1 MADKTTNVKH
11 PASRISYVEPNDV
24 YLFSSKKKG
33 EATTPLTPP
42 FEDMCISFNLTVYVF
57 SRKKDSITSGVGTVN
72 TQDGVKKSFTLSW
85 QVDTSHSKP
94 HSFLTGTELGGK
106 QYLTTYYTDI
116 TAENYGKEKIIEGLG
131 VEQIHVSFESWYTPT
146 VTIKFVDVRGSSIF
160 GNEEAIH
167 TQSGDLTADN
177 VFGCFM
183 TIPYPL
189 FRLQIKG
196 FLGKPVTYQLTC
208 SDFKAE
214 YNNSTGNFEVVAQ
227 FIGYTYGLLTDIPYA
242 YIVAAPYITYGGDT
256 YWMDKCNSKAWA
268 LTNDQGP
275 KRLLESYQT
284 IKSALPDGTFNPDN
298 TELSTELN
306 NQNSERDELNLIKAA
321 YKDLATAITQIYSD
335 GDVANHYVDSLDSSG
350 QRQIY
355 MSCPLDLQTNFATQC
370 QKVKDAYVELK
381 IKHDQYKANY
391 TNNTLSDDQLPK
403 LHKGD
408 LDLWETDNFD
418 NWVTKRP
425 NEMLDPKVAAQTLKD
440 IDWANDG
447 KKFQLTDA
455 MATRMAETLH
465 KNTTIKDEGG
475 NVIFDLKK
483 YDSLI
488 SSRLMALNNSIS
500 DIQKQVNQR
509 KEELFLQKLGWEP
522 HIGNTFKTIMC
533 HLETFIHCILQA
545 SSDIMDEM
553 EAGLRTFQRLGL
565 SGASQTDFPEG
576 TTQVGPWPQVTG
588 KPIHNAET
596 VEEAAMSNTLG
607 WVGDFSDNFIE
618 AKLVD
623 GIVDAILRQT
633 EVSQGSGDAT
643 SLNSNIF
650 PMVPAD
656 LIQKS
661 PFQFATTDNTID
673 LLASN
678 LANRATALFSILMDG
693 NNVSDDLVT
702 KIGKLDAY
710 NYFISYGS
718 GIGIKQDIFEKAG
731 GGNLVDTIIGICT
744 CDPVYNS
751 FGQTDTNNQQ
761 VKFRYEHV
769 KNLYYATNKERHPMF
784 INDGNN
790 LKYVHYYTQ
799 NKSNNNIRNG
809 VVPSILSNDKNYKS
823 LSFNGN
829 ADTNKT
835 YFSVEWDSQENSLRP
850 KGIVHKCSSYDII
863 QSKTANTG
871 ATIDLTNQ
879 LDKYVNDSMFSVV
892 TDEDSINVLE
902 SIKDKAASGNITVKS
917 YSTQLDLNDFIS
929 KFWKIG
935 KKEVVKYYVRTDT
948 GQVREYFIDKTQVKT
963 WANTHITVGSSKQTS
978 DQNDSNALQQAKSS
992 SLTDEGEW
1000 IGENNAGL
1008 SDMCPLPSDIR
1019 YEGSSCPIYPN
1030 IMGTAFYYNQN
1041 KITDE
1046 KVKRRVKS
1054 LLFLQTFAINKGI
1067 VPNFLT
1073 AQQSNACLE
1082 SIPYFYLLVLGGL
1095 LWRSRYIQTNGTDA
1109 IVTSDYTK
1117 PLYRDRVEYTL
1128 YSVVNNHY
1136 SNQINVN
1143 KNSQYTVPVY
1153 QLFGKKSATGTNWWP
1168 DANIMNQLIGLF
1180 EKWVETNWETL
1191 QGYELTYSV
1200 NGVKKA
1206 CSARDFIKYSDKFK
1220 TECNSAIN
1228 ASEGYE
1234 RVRIAMKGIFPEL
1247 WLKYGFARHLGEN
1260 NNNLE
1265 LVYSPEDTVISSLMK
1280 ELLTKRVVV
1289 SSASYKQ
1296 TAYDTPSSGSVEL
1309 SIPANVF
1316 RKYVSAFV
1324 EELKNVADAD
1334 NASSVTANVVNTDN
1348 LDVHTLK
1355 IVVYYYI
1362 KNLWDKWLINAKW
1375 NSYDVD
1381 TFFQNNF
1388 IFMDSFYRNTYREI
1402 KLNCQ
1407 TLVDL
1412 FDATDY
1418 DRSLFTYIND
1428 VISKHR
1434 CLFIATPDFI
1444 AFEGNGGQADI
1455 KTMDNL
1461 FKPVPY
1467 ISQQHALDVDNKF
1480 VIIYV
1485 HEPSKHLY
1493 KGDNSEYRWDG
1504 FDIMATKT
1512 GDDSKI
1518 PDIFKQTLS
1527 NSDVTKRGY
1536 HVPSFGVA
1544 VNRQNN
1550 TVFKNIRLNMQNP
1563 VQTDAA
1569 IESLSN
1575 ILSRA
1580 NGKPTVA
1587 FHGQD
1592 IYNVFSNYSY
1602 SCEVEMMGNAQIAPL
1617 MYFQLLN
1624 IPMWR
1629 GAYMIYNVQHIMT
1642 PGNMTTTFKGMKLCS
1657 NPTPWASSYLSYFTP
1672 NDGGKSGD
1680 WSDVPSDGSYVPYND
1695 GSGTVIN
1702 KNYPF
1707 VKLGTAPDH
1716 YHDKN
1721 NRSSWVYDGK
1731 KGKGTFPVNQNLINL
1746 FNSVFET
1753 IKQMKLGWNIF
1764 LISAGR
1770 YAGDLGNHSQG
1781 DALDVVIKHD
1791 NGTIAQCHSTPMP
1804 ELFTVVDII
1813 AKNHPEVAG
1822 RLCLESMVNRVF
1834 GHEKPQCYRWGML
1847 HFETNIKHSNSS
1859 KGRRSSVWR
1868 ILNWESKNGKTFSEN
1883 FHKGET
1889 FINVVH
1895 KCWPEFDNIAYNR
1908 AYLHGGAAEVKKHFP
1923 NYGTDSTLIDKHF
1936 KNFTPS
1942 RSSGGAG
1949 STNTPVVAPADGQSI
1964 FDKYKNFN
1972 DNAICHPE
1980 GKFEYNK
1987 ENMKRCVLYFVANGE
2002 GGNNWNKKNQ
2012 HSYDYCGIN
2021 ESLSFYTEARKDILK
2036 QGPWNAFY
2044 KELDNDVFDYYYEK
2058 YFNPYKEFFETC
2070 RNPYCRYAALL
2081 CIKGGIRFAEN
2092 VLKKTMDDHDI
2103 KNGGSLAN
2111 VKASLKDAL
2120 QKNEPF
2126 TQALAKNFI
2135 NELYKHYSTYNNGKD
2150 TNANSEFIQYNQF
2163 Y

>member
-1 MADKTTNVKH
+1 MADETTNVKH

-85 QVDTSHSKP
+85 QVDTSNGKP

-214 YNNSTGNFEVVAQ
+214 YNNSTGNFEAVAQ

-275 KRLLESYQT
+275 KRLWESYQT

-306 NQNSERDELNLIKAA
+306 NQNSERDELNLIKTA
-321 YKDLATAITQIYSD
+321 YDDLAAAIKQIYSD
-335 GDVANHYVDSLDSSG
+335 GDGAKHYVDSLDSSG

-355 MSCPLDLQTNFATQC
+355 MSCSLDLQASFTTQC

-418 NWVTKRP
+418 TWVTQKP
-425 NEMLDPKVAAQTLKD
+425 KEMLGPEVTAQTLKG

-455 MATRMAETLH
+455 MATRMVETLRS
-465 KNTTIKDEGG
+465 NTTIKAGDG

-483 YDSLI
+483 YGSLI

-553 EAGLRTFQRLGL
+553 EAGQRTFQRLGL

-623 GIVDAILRQT
+623 GIVDAILKQT

-661 PFQFATTDNTID
+661 PFQSATTDNTID

-769 KNLYYATNKERHPMF
+769 KNLYYATDEERHPMF
-784 INDGNN
+784 IIDGNN

-799 NKSNNNIRNG
+799 NKNNNNIRNG

-829 ADTNKT
+829 ADKNKT
-835 YFSVEWDSQENSLRP
+835 YFSVKWDSQENSLRP

-863 QSKTANTG
+863 QSKPANTG

-879 LDKYVNDSMFSVV
+879 LDKYVNDSMFSVI

-935 KKEVVKYYVRTDT
+935 KKEVVKYYVRTDN
-948 GQVREYFIDKTQVKT
+948 GQVGEYFIDKTQVKT
-963 WANTHITVGSSKQTS
+963 WT
-978 DQNDSNALQQAKSS
+978 NALQQAKSS

-1019 YEGSSCPIYPN
+1019 YEGSERLIHPN

-1041 KITDE
+1041 NITDE

-1067 VPNFLT
+1067 VPNFLN

-1095 LWRSRYIQTNGTDA
+1095 LWRSRYIKTHKTDA
-1109 IVTSDYTK
+1109 IVTSTDGCQTQ
-1117 PLYRDRVEYTL
+1117 PLYWKGVEYTL
-1128 YSVVNNHY
+1128 YIDFNNHY
-1136 SNQINVN
+1136 SNQINVT
-1143 KNSQYTVPVY
+1143 SSYTVPVY

-1180 EKWVETNWETL
+1180 EKWVETNWGTL
-1191 QGYELTYSV
+1191 QGYELTYSD

-1206 CSARDFIKYSDKFK
+1206 CSARNFINYSIKFK
-1220 TECNSAIN
+1220 DECNRAIPE
-1228 ASEGYE
+1228 SRGYE
-1234 RVRIAMKGIFPEL
+1234 TVQSAMRMKGIFPEL
-1247 WLKYGFARHLGEN
+1247 WSKYGFARHLGEN

-1324 EELKNVADAD
+1324 EELQHVADAD

-1388 IFMDSFYRNTYREI
+1388 IFMDSFYRNTYRKI

-1493 KGDNSEYRWDG
+1493 KGDYSEYRWDG

-1575 ILSRA
+1575 ILSRT
-1580 NGKPTVA
+1580 NSKPTVV

-1657 NPTPWASSYLSYFTP
+1657 NPTPWASSYLSYFTRQ
-1672 NDGGKSGD
+1672 DGGKSGD
-1680 WSDVPSDGSYVPYND
+1680 WSDGSYVPSDGSYVPYND

-1702 KNYPF
+1702 KTYPL
-1707 VKLGTAPDH
+1707 VQLGTAPDH
-1716 YHDKN
+1716 YSNPH
-1721 NRSSWVYDGK
+1721 NRYKDVEDGK
-1731 KGKGTFPVNQNLINL
+1731 EGNGTHKVNGNLRNL

-1770 YAGDLGNHSQG
+1770 HAHDLGNHSQG

-1791 NGTIAQCHSTPMP
+1791 NGPIARCHKTPMP

-1822 RLCLESMVNRVF
+1822 RLCLESWANKVF
-1834 GHEKPQCYRWGML
+1834 GREKPQCYRWGML
-1847 HFETNIKHSNSS
+1847 HFETNIKHSNSRT
-1859 KGRRSSVWR
+1859 GGRSSVWQ
-1868 ILNWESKNGKTFSEN
+1868 ILNWETHNGRTFSQTV
-1883 FHKGET
+1883 HQGAD

-1908 AYLHGGAAEVKKHFP
+1908 AYLHGGAAAVTKHFP
-1923 NYGTDSTLIDKHF
+1923 NYGTNPTLIDKHF

-1942 RSSGGAG
+1942 SSSGGAG
-1949 STNTPVVAPADGQSI
+1949 STNTPVVAPADKQSI
-1964 FDKYKNFN
+1964 FAANTKFN
-1972 DNAICHPE
+1972 DNAICYPE
-1980 GKFEYNK
+1980 GSFKYTK
-1987 ENMKRCVLYFVANGE
+1987 ENIQKCVLYFVANGE
-2002 GGNNWNKKNQ
+2002 GGNNWSKETRR
-2012 HSYDYCGIN
+2012 SYDYCGIN
-2021 ESLSFYTEARKDILK
+2021 RSLSFYTTARQSILDK
-2036 QGPWNAFY
+2036 GPWNAFY
-2044 KELDNDVFDYYYEK
+2044 KELDDAVVDYYYSE
-2058 YFNPYKEFFETC
+2058 YFSPYRKFFETC

-2081 CIKGGIRFAEN
+2081 CIKGGWGFASEA
-2092 VLKKTMDDHDI
+2092 LKETI
-2103 KNGGSLAN
+2103 KHSPDVRSGSLTDVEGSFA
-2111 VKASLKDAL
+2111 DAL
-2120 QKNEPF
+2120 QHNEAF
-2126 TQALAKNFI
+2126 TQALARNFI
-2135 NELYKHYSTYNNGKD
+2135 NKLYDKYPTYNQGKD
-2150 TNANSEFIQYNQF
+2150 KNENSEFIKYNHL